1 MKTAL
6 VVEPDPAIS
15 THVAQSLTELSLSV
29 DIEITGR
36 RAIAKLVNSGYHLVV
51 LNLKLPDR
59 PRCIFDRRLNPDF
72 RYRRSNLSFR
82 TPTFI
87 PFRYLNAPN
96 PGICT
101 VIPAIQPVHR

>member
-29 DIEITGR
+29 DIETTGR
-36 RAIAKLVNSGYHLVV
+36 RAIAKLVKNGYHLVV

-59 PRCIFDRRLNPDF
+59 PRCIFVRRLNPEF
-72 RYRRSNLSFR
+72 RYRRSNYHSGHQR
-82 TPTFI
+82 
-87 PFRYLNAPN
+87 
-96 PGICT
+96 
-101 VIPAIQPVHR
+101 